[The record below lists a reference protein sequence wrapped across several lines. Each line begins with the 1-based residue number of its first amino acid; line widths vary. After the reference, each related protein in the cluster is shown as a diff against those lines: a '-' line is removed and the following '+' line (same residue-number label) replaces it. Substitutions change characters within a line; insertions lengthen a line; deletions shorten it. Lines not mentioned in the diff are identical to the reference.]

1 MSREGE
7 VLERVLAVNRSLA
20 RSLDLTTLLSQ
31 VVDTAL
37 ELLDAERGS
46 VFLHEPASGTLVSRV
61 ATGTGELRI
70 PADRGI
76 VGECVATREIVLVAD
91 AYADPRFNRQVD
103 LATGYRT
110 RSMLTMPLIGHDDTL
125 VGVLQVL
132 NKRGGSFGDADLP
145 IATALAATCA
155 IAIQRMRLL
164 EEIVE
169 KRRMEREL
177 EVARDIQTRV
187 FPKSMPE
194 IPGYDVAGWSRPA
207 DQTGGDIFDV
217 IAAPGSV
224 LLLLG
229 DATGHGVGPAI
240 SVTQVRAMLR
250 IAARLG
256 AGLDHTFRNINDQ
269 LSDDLSDNR
278 FVTAFLGV
286 LDPASHRVVYHAGG
300 QGPLLHWRAAER
312 TIDWLT
318 SSTLP
323 LGMLPFRKTPES
335 RWIDMAPGDVLALV
349 SDGIFECE
357 NAAGEAFGNERAG
370 AIVSA
375 GTGAAETVARMVA
388 EADAFRGSAPQ
399 QDDMTVLVL
408 RRRAAGRD

>member
-1 MSREGE
+1 MSRKVD
-7 VLERVLAVNRSLA
+7 VLERVLEVNRALA
-20 RSLDLTTLLSQ
+20 RSLDLTSLLSQ

-37 ELLDAERGS
+37 HLMDAERGS
-46 VFLHEPASGTLVSRV
+46 VFLHDAATRTLVSRV
-61 ATGTGELRI
+61 ATGTGEIRI
-70 PADRGI
+70 PDDRGI

-103 LATGYRT
+103 LATGFRT
-110 RSMLTMPLIGHDDTL
+110 RSLLTMPLIGHDDTL

-132 NKRGGSFGDADLP
+132 NKRSGPFDEADVP
-145 IATALAATCA
+145 VASALAATCA

-187 FPKSMPE
+187 FPKSMPA
-194 IPGYDVAGWSRPA
+194 IAGYDVAGWSRPA
-207 DQTGGDIFDV
+207 DQTGGDIYDV
-217 IAAPGSV
+217 LETSDRLI
-224 LLLLG
+224 LLLG

-256 AGLDHTFRNINDQ
+256 AGLDDTFRNINDQ
-269 LSDDLSDNR
+269 LSDDLSENR

-286 LDPASHRVVYHAGG
+286 LDPAGHRVVYHAGG
-300 QGPLLHWRAAER
+300 QGPLLHFRAADR
-312 TIDWLT
+312 SMDWLS
-318 SSTLP
+318 SSTFP
-323 LGMLPFRKTPES
+323 LGMLPFRRTPAS
-335 RWIDMAPGDVLALV
+335 QTLDLAPGDVLALV

-357 NAAGEAFGNERAG
+357 NEAGEQFGKERVG
-370 AIVSA
+370 AIVGACS
-375 GTGAAETVARMVA
+375 TAAEAVERLVA
-388 EADAFRGSAPQ
+388 EADAFRGAAAQ

-408 RRRAAGRD
+408 RRKPD